1 MYFTQHSLSSQR
13 ASVREGEEE
22 VAVGEGRGRE
32 GGVGRGG
39 GFKVETTEWVGQS
52 TPGCSLPHAPPYL

>member
-39 GFKVETTEWVGQS
+39 GFKVETT
-52 TPGCSLPHAPPYL
+52 